1 MTMVVALSVYNW
13 NLNSKIKVSDLML
26 VLEQGYEELHE
37 RNNNVTINCHTT
49 VENNVNYYRLLMEL
63 ELFVQNL
70 VLRKYK
76 DNENL
81 WLVVH
86 DTMINMLPCL
96 VLEVSDY
103 NKYYL
108 ILKSE

>member
-1 MTMVVALSVYNW
+1 MIAELSVYNW
-13 NLNSKIKVSDLML
+13 NFKAKIKVSDLML
-26 VLEQGYEELHE
+26 ALECGYEELHE
-37 RNNNVTINCHTT
+37 RNNNITINCHTT
-49 VENNVNYYRLLMEL
+49 VDDNVIFYRLLMEL

-76 DNENL
+76 DNDQL
-81 WLVVH
+81 WLVHH

-96 VLEVSDY
+96 VLDVSDY
-103 NKYYL
+103 NKFYL